1 MGFTNADGL
10 KLSGLNPSLL
20 KFITVARA
28 TRVLKPGLSAYL
40 NDPRQSA
47 NSLVTPLDKAE
58 DSVPSELRPLTPVR
72 VEATAGLRALGHEAS
87 ENILQAVRE
96 LLKDRSRLKTE
107 ANAVSVLDGTQGG
120 SYQWEKGIETFQ
132 KSLSEGKVKQVF
144 FFDRDVIGEQNGLPS
159 LLVLL
164 FKSLLSRKDSAWLGN
179 VQNSDSFISDIKRE
193 WEYGFAVEICEQYT
207 SSTWLSS
214 LVMLLQTISKDS
226 SSKECLFQMRLV
238 LEFMFEKLQDPEF
251 AFAVSL
257 EPRNNVSV
265 GIQQDLQELMKGCIR
280 LLQAVD
286 STKEKDVTSAVRKEI
301 RMRIHDVLMTVT

>member
-1 MGFTNADGL
+1 MTPAKAL
-10 KLSGLNPSLL
+10 K
-20 KFITVARA
+20 
-28 TRVLKPGLSAYL
+28 
-40 NDPRQSA
+40 
-47 NSLVTPLDKAE
+47 
-58 DSVPSELRPLTPVR
+58 
-72 VEATAGLRALGHEAS
+72 
-87 ENILQAVRE
+87 
-96 LLKDRSRLKTE
+96 
-107 ANAVSVLDGTQGG
+107 
-120 SYQWEKGIETFQ
+120 
-132 KSLSEGKVKQVF
+132 KVKGSAFHCSLPPGEMCRYMKLNLRFCVF
-144 FFDRDVIGEQNGLPS
+144 FSPKILMTFLYSCRVIGEQNGLPS

-265 GIQQDLQELMKGCIR
+265 GIQVNPLPNFCF
-280 LLQAVD
+280 
-286 STKEKDVTSAVRKEI
+286 
-301 RMRIHDVLMTVT
+301 

>member
-1 MGFTNADGL
+1 M
-10 KLSGLNPSLL
+10 SL
-20 KFITVARA
+20 
-28 TRVLKPGLSAYL
+28 LKPGLSAYL